1 MSQLTLAFYEK
12 RRRQVSWFGKPDDRH
27 NWEQWCINVSILQPD
42 VVSYEHSSLTTSNG
56 ELPCCCHAMQPA
68 GQCNAPGI
76 KSSLTALGRLLTA
89 ILVFPHPYAF
99 AL

>member
-42 VVSYEHSSLTTSNG
+42 VVSYEHSSLTNSNG
-56 ELPCCCHAMQPA
+56 ELLLLPCCCHAMQPA
-68 GQCNAPGI
+68 DECNAHGLRC
-76 KSSLTALGRLLTA
+76 SLTAS
-89 ILVFPHPYAF
+89 LVCPYPNAF